1 MFPLCKVMAIETS
14 SLPIKMNKLFFVFLI
29 ISFNA
34 FADGISDLNAFV
46 NNISSM
52 SSEFSQV
59 VLDKKGLK
67 LQDVEG
73 VMLFKR
79 PNKFRWD
86 YLKPY
91 QNQIISDGDR
101 LYMYDQDLR
110 QVSINPIAKVAGSTP
125 LLIIAGKNIEK
136 YFMLKNLDDRVNYE
150 DSQNIKWV
158 EATPREESTGFSKVI
173 LGLTENKLSVMKIV
187 DAFEHTTTIS
197 FKNAKYNVT
206 LVDNDF
212 LFKLPTGV
220 DVVQNGVLSNNSPT
234 SKPVNKDAEL
244 IAFVTNWANAWS
256 AKDTEVYLSKYAED
270 FKTPN
275 GDALA
280 LWQATRKQK
289 ISSQGKIL
297 IEIEDIK
304 VTMKNENLARIQFKQ
319 KYTSDKLTED
329 SNKSLIVKKIDG
341 EWFIQEETSGK

>member
-1 MFPLCKVMAIETS
+1 
-14 SLPIKMNKLFFVFLI
+14 MNKLFFAFLI
-29 ISFNA
+29 LSFNVL
-34 FADGISDLNAFV
+34 ADGISDLNAFV

-136 YFMLKNLDDRVNYE
+136 YFTLKNLDD
-150 DSQNIKWV
+150 DSNQNIKWV
-158 EATPREESTGFSKVI
+158 EAVPKEESAGFSKVI

-187 DAFEHTTTIS
+187 DAFEHITTIS
-197 FKNAKYNVT
+197 FKNAKYNVN
-206 LVDNDF
+206 LMDNDF
-212 LFKLPTGV
+212 LFKLPSGV
-220 DVVQNGVLSNNSPT
+220 DVVQAGTISNNASST
-234 SKPVNKDAEL
+234 KANDKDAEL
-244 IAFVTNWANAWS
+244 IAFATGWANAWS
-256 AKDTEVYLSKYAED
+256 TKDIDVYLSKYAAD

-275 GDALA
+275 GEALN
-280 LWQATRKQK
+280 LWQASRKQK

-297 IEIEDIK
+297 VEIEDIK

-319 KYTSDKLTED
+319 KYSSDKLTED
-329 SNKSLIVKKIDG
+329 SNKNLLVKKIDG
-341 EWFIQEETSGK
+341 KWFIQEETLVK

>member
-1 MFPLCKVMAIETS
+1 
-14 SLPIKMNKLFFVFLI
+14 MNKIFFAFLI
-29 ISFNA
+29 FSFNVI
-34 FADGISDLNAFV
+34 ADGISDLNAFV
-46 NNISSM
+46 NNVSSM

-101 LYMYDQDLR
+101 LFMYDQDLR
-110 QVSINPIAKVAGSTP
+110 QVSINPLAKVAGSTP

-136 YFMLKNLDDRVNYE
+136 YFTLRNIE
-150 DSQNIKWV
+150 DQVANEINQNIKWV
-158 EATPREESTGFSKVI
+158 EAVPIEEGGGFSKVI

-220 DVVQNGVLSNNSPT
+220 DVVQNGVASNNSSSTKPT
-234 SKPVNKDAEL
+234 NNKDAEL
-244 IAFVTNWANAWS
+244 IAFANSWASAWS
-256 AKDTEVYLSKYAED
+256 AKDVDLYLSKYAKD

-275 GDALA
+275 GDVLA
-280 LWQATRKQK
+280 LWQASRKQK
-289 ISSQGKIL
+289 IYLQGKIL
-297 IEIEDIK
+297 VEIEDIK

-329 SNKSLIVKKIDG
+329 SNKSLLVKKIDG
-341 EWFIQEETSGK
+341 KWLIQEETSGK

>member
-1 MFPLCKVMAIETS
+1 ML
-14 SLPIKMNKLFFVFLI
+14 SLNVF
-29 ISFNA
+29 A
-34 FADGISDLNAFV
+34 EGISDLNAFV
-46 NNISSM
+46 NNVSSM

-59 VLDKKGLK
+59 VLDKKGSK

-110 QVSINPIAKVAGSTP
+110 QVSINSIAKVGGSTP

-136 YFMLKNLDDRVNYE
+136 YFTLKNIESQAGDE
-150 DSQNIKWV
+150 SSQNIKWV
-158 EATPREESTGFSKVI
+158 EAIPKEEGAGFSKVM

-187 DAFEHTTTIS
+187 DAFEHITTIS
-197 FKNAKYNVT
+197 FRNAKYNVS
-206 LVDNDF
+206 LSDNDF
-212 LFKLPTGV
+212 LFKLPNGV
-220 DVVQNGVLSNNSPT
+220 DVVQNGGVPTNLSTT
-234 SKPVNKDAEL
+234 SNPNKNKDAEL
-244 IAFVTNWANAWS
+244 IAFANDWANAWS
-256 AKDTEVYLSKYAED
+256 AKDIDLYLSKYAQD

-275 GDALA
+275 GDAFS
-280 LWQATRKQK
+280 LWQTSRRQK

-297 IEIEDIK
+297 VEIEDLK
-304 VTMKNENLARIQFKQ
+304 LSMKTDNSARIQFKQ
-319 KYTSDKLTED
+319 KYTSDKLTEM
-329 SNKSLIVKKIDG
+329 SNKSLVVKKIDG
-341 EWFIQEETSGK
+341 RWLIQEEISGK

>member
-1 MFPLCKVMAIETS
+1 
-14 SLPIKMNKLFFVFLI
+14 MNKLFFAFLI
-29 ISFNA
+29 LSFNVL
-34 FADGISDLNAFV
+34 ADGISDLNAFV

-136 YFMLKNLDDRVNYE
+136 YFTLKNIDDQVNNE
-150 DSQNIKWV
+150 GNQNIKWV
-158 EATPREESTGFSKVI
+158 EAVPKEEGAGFSKVI

-220 DVVQNGVLSNNSPT
+220 DVVQNGVASNNSSSTKPT
-234 SKPVNKDAEL
+234 NNKDAEL
-244 IAFVTNWANAWS
+244 IAFANSWASAWS
-256 AKDTEVYLSKYAED
+256 AKDIGVYLSKYAED

-280 LWQATRKQK
+280 LWQASRKQK

-297 IEIEDIK
+297 VEIEDIK

-329 SNKSLIVKKIDG
+329 SNKSLLVKKIDG
-341 EWFIQEETSGK
+341 KWLIQEETSGK

>member
-1 MFPLCKVMAIETS
+1 
-14 SLPIKMNKLFFVFLI
+14 MNKLFFVFLML
-29 ISFNA
+29 SLNV
-34 FADGISDLNAFV
+34 FAEGISDLNAFV
-46 NNISSM
+46 NNVSSM

-59 VLDKKGLK
+59 VLDKKGSK

-110 QVSINPIAKVAGSTP
+110 QVSINSIAKVGGSTP

-136 YFMLKNLDDRVNYE
+136 YFTLKNIESQAGDE
-150 DSQNIKWV
+150 SSQNIKWV
-158 EATPREESTGFSKVI
+158 EAIPKEEGAGFSKVM

-187 DAFEHTTTIS
+187 DAFEHITTIS
-197 FKNAKYNVT
+197 FKNAKYNVS
-206 LVDNDF
+206 LSDNDF
-212 LFKLPTGV
+212 LFKLPNGV
-220 DVVQNGVLSNNSPT
+220 DVVQNGGVPTNLSTT
-234 SKPVNKDAEL
+234 SSYNKNKDAEL
-244 IAFVTNWANAWS
+244 IAFANDWANAWS
-256 AKDTEVYLSKYAED
+256 AKDIDLYLSKYAQD

-275 GDALA
+275 GDAFS
-280 LWQATRKQK
+280 LWQTSRRQK

-297 IEIEDIK
+297 VEIEDIK
-304 VTMKNENLARIQFKQ
+304 LTMKAENSARIQFKQ
-319 KYTSDKLTED
+319 KYTSDKLTEM
-329 SNKSLIVKKIDG
+329 SNKSLVVKKIDG
-341 EWFIQEETSGK
+341 RWLIQEEISGK

>member
-1 MFPLCKVMAIETS
+1 
-14 SLPIKMNKLFFVFLI
+14 MNKLFFVFLML
-29 ISFNA
+29 SLNV
-34 FADGISDLNAFV
+34 FAEGISDLNAFV
-46 NNISSM
+46 NNVSSM

-59 VLDKKGLK
+59 VLDKKGSK

-110 QVSINPIAKVAGSTP
+110 QVSINSIAKVGGSTP

-136 YFMLKNLDDRVNYE
+136 YFTLKNIESQAGDE
-150 DSQNIKWV
+150 SSQNIKWV
-158 EATPREESTGFSKVI
+158 EAIPKEEGAGFSKVM

-187 DAFEHTTTIS
+187 DAFEHITTIS
-197 FKNAKYNVT
+197 FKNAKYNVS
-206 LVDNDF
+206 LSDNDF
-212 LFKLPTGV
+212 LFKLPNGV
-220 DVVQNGVLSNNSPT
+220 DVVQNGGVPTNLSTT
-234 SKPVNKDAEL
+234 SNPNKNKDAEL
-244 IAFVTNWANAWS
+244 IAFANDWANAWS
-256 AKDTEVYLSKYAED
+256 AKDIDLYLSKYAQD

-275 GDALA
+275 GDAFS
-280 LWQATRKQK
+280 LWQTSRRQK

-297 IEIEDIK
+297 VEIEDIK
-304 VTMKNENLARIQFKQ
+304 LSMKAENSARIQFKQ
-319 KYTSDKLTED
+319 KYTSDKLTEM
-329 SNKSLIVKKIDG
+329 SNKSLVVKKIDG
-341 EWFIQEETSGK
+341 RWLIQEEISGK

>member
-1 MFPLCKVMAIETS
+1 
-14 SLPIKMNKLFFVFLI
+14 MNKLFFVFLML
-29 ISFNA
+29 SLNV
-34 FADGISDLNAFV
+34 FAEGISDLNAFV
-46 NNISSM
+46 NNVSSM

-59 VLDKKGLK
+59 VLDKKGSK

-110 QVSINPIAKVAGSTP
+110 QVSINSIAKVGGSTP

-136 YFMLKNLDDRVNYE
+136 YFTLKNIESQAGDE
-150 DSQNIKWV
+150 SSQNIKWV
-158 EATPREESTGFSKVI
+158 EAIPKEEGAGFSKVM

-187 DAFEHTTTIS
+187 DAFEHITTIS
-197 FKNAKYNVT
+197 FRNAKYNVS
-206 LVDNDF
+206 LSDNDF
-212 LFKLPTGV
+212 LFKLPNGV
-220 DVVQNGVLSNNSPT
+220 DVVQNGGVPTNLPTTSSSN
-234 SKPVNKDAEL
+234 KNKDAEL
-244 IAFVTNWANAWS
+244 IAFVNDWANAWS
-256 AKDTEVYLSKYAED
+256 AKDIDLYLSKYAQD

-275 GDALA
+275 GDAFS
-280 LWQATRKQK
+280 LWQTSRRQK

-297 IEIEDIK
+297 VEIEDLK
-304 VTMKNENLARIQFKQ
+304 LSMKTDNSARIQFKQ
-319 KYTSDKLTED
+319 KYTSDKLTEM
-329 SNKSLIVKKIDG
+329 SNKLLVVKKIDG
-341 EWFIQEETSGK
+341 RWLIQEEISGK

>member
-1 MFPLCKVMAIETS
+1 
-14 SLPIKMNKLFFVFLI
+14 MNKLFFAFLI
-29 ISFNA
+29 LSFNVL
-34 FADGISDLNAFV
+34 ADGISDLNAFV

-136 YFMLKNLDDRVNYE
+136 YFTLKNIDDQVNNE
-150 DSQNIKWV
+150 GNQNIKWV
-158 EATPREESTGFSKVI
+158 EAVPKEEGAGFSKVI

-220 DVVQNGVLSNNSPT
+220 DVVQNGVASNNLSSTKPT
-234 SKPVNKDAEL
+234 NNKDAEL
-244 IAFVTNWANAWS
+244 IAFANSWASAWS
-256 AKDTEVYLSKYAED
+256 AKDIGVYLSKYAED

-280 LWQATRKQK
+280 LWQASRKQK

-297 IEIEDIK
+297 VEIEDIK

-329 SNKSLIVKKIDG
+329 SNKSLLVKKIDG
-341 EWFIQEETSGK
+341 KWLIQEETLGK

>member
-1 MFPLCKVMAIETS
+1 
-14 SLPIKMNKLFFVFLI
+14 
-29 ISFNA
+29 
-34 FADGISDLNAFV
+34 
-46 NNISSM
+46 M

-341 EWFIQEETSGK
+341 KWFIQEETSGK

>member
-1 MFPLCKVMAIETS
+1 
-14 SLPIKMNKLFFVFLI
+14 MNKLFFVFLML
-29 ISFNA
+29 SLNV
-34 FADGISDLNAFV
+34 FAEGISDLNAFV
-46 NNISSM
+46 NNVSSM

-59 VLDKKGLK
+59 VLDKKGSK

-110 QVSINPIAKVAGSTP
+110 QVSINSIAKVGGSTP

-136 YFMLKNLDDRVNYE
+136 YFTLKNIESQAGDE
-150 DSQNIKWV
+150 SSQNIKWV
-158 EATPREESTGFSKVI
+158 EAIPKEEGAGFSKVM

-187 DAFEHTTTIS
+187 DAFEHITTIS
-197 FKNAKYNVT
+197 FKNAKYNVS
-206 LVDNDF
+206 LSDNDF
-212 LFKLPTGV
+212 LFKLPNGV
-220 DVVQNGVLSNNSPT
+220 DVVQNGGVPTNLSTT
-234 SKPVNKDAEL
+234 SNPNKNKDVEL
-244 IAFVTNWANAWS
+244 IAFANDWANAWS
-256 AKDTEVYLSKYAED
+256 AKDIDLYLSKYAQD

-275 GDALA
+275 GDAFS
-280 LWQATRKQK
+280 LWQTSRRQK

-297 IEIEDIK
+297 VEIEDLK
-304 VTMKNENLARIQFKQ
+304 LSMKTDNSARIQFKQ
-319 KYTSDKLTED
+319 KYTSDRLTEM
-329 SNKSLIVKKIDG
+329 SNKSLVVKKIDG
-341 EWFIQEETSGK
+341 RWLIQEEISGK

>member
-1 MFPLCKVMAIETS
+1 
-14 SLPIKMNKLFFVFLI
+14 MNKIFFAFLI
-29 ISFNA
+29 LSFNVI
-34 FADGISDLNAFV
+34 ADGISDLNAFV
-46 NNISSM
+46 NNVSSM

-101 LYMYDQDLR
+101 LFMYDQDLR
-110 QVSINPIAKVAGSTP
+110 QVSINPISKVAGSTP

-136 YFMLKNLDDRVNYE
+136 YFTLRNIE
-150 DSQNIKWV
+150 DQVANEMNQNIKWV
-158 EATPREESTGFSKVI
+158 EAVPKEEGAGFSKVI
-173 LGLTENKLSVMKIV
+173 LGLTENKLSVMKII

-197 FKNAKYNVT
+197 FKNAKYNVI

-220 DVVQNGVLSNNSPT
+220 DVVQNGVASNNSSSTKPT
-234 SKPVNKDAEL
+234 NNKDAEL
-244 IAFVTNWANAWS
+244 IAFANSWVSAWS
-256 AKDTEVYLSKYAED
+256 AKDIGVYLSKYAED

-280 LWQATRKQK
+280 LWQASRKQK
-289 ISSQGKIL
+289 ILSQGKIL
-297 IEIEDIK
+297 VEIEDIK
-304 VTMKNENLARIQFKQ
+304 VSMKNENLARIQFKQ

-329 SNKSLIVKKIDG
+329 SNKSLLVKKIDG
-341 EWFIQEETSGK
+341 KWLIQEETSGK

>member
-1 MFPLCKVMAIETS
+1 
-14 SLPIKMNKLFFVFLI
+14 MNKLFFAFLI
-29 ISFNA
+29 FSFNVL
-34 FADGISDLNAFV
+34 ADGISDLNAFV
-46 NNISSM
+46 SNISSM

-110 QVSINPIAKVAGSTP
+110 QVSINPVAKVAGSTP

-136 YFMLKNLDDRVNYE
+136 YFTLKNIDDQVNNE
-150 DSQNIKWV
+150 GNQNIKWV
-158 EATPREESTGFSKVI
+158 EAVPKEEGAGFSKVI
-173 LGLTENKLSVMKIV
+173 LGLTENKLSAMKIV

-220 DVVQNGVLSNNSPT
+220 DVVQNGVPSNNSSSTKPT
-234 SKPVNKDAEL
+234 NNKDAEL
-244 IAFVTNWANAWS
+244 ISFVNSWASAWS
-256 AKDTEVYLSKYAED
+256 AKEIEVYLSKYAED

-280 LWQATRKQK
+280 LWQASRKQK

-297 IEIEDIK
+297 VEIEDIK
-304 VTMKNENLARIQFKQ
+304 VIMKNENLARIQFKQ

-329 SNKSLIVKKIDG
+329 SNKSLLVKKIDG
-341 EWFIQEETSGK
+341 KWLIQEETSGK

>member
-1 MFPLCKVMAIETS
+1 
-14 SLPIKMNKLFFVFLI
+14 MNKLFFAFLI
-29 ISFNA
+29 LSFNVL
-34 FADGISDLNAFV
+34 ADGISDLNAFV

-136 YFMLKNLDDRVNYE
+136 YFTLKNIDDQVNNE
-150 DSQNIKWV
+150 GNQNFKWV
-158 EATPREESTGFSKVI
+158 EAVPKEEGAGFSKVI

-187 DAFEHTTTIS
+187 DAFEHTTTIN

-220 DVVQNGVLSNNSPT
+220 DIVQNGVASNNSSFT
-234 SKPVNKDAEL
+234 KSTDNKDAEL
-244 IAFVTNWANAWS
+244 IAFANSWASAWS
-256 AKDTEVYLSKYAED
+256 AKDIGVYLSKYAED

-280 LWQATRKQK
+280 LWQASRKQK

-297 IEIEDIK
+297 VEIEDIK

-329 SNKSLIVKKIDG
+329 SNKSLLVKKIDG
-341 EWFIQEETSGK
+341 KWLIQEETSGK

>member
-1 MFPLCKVMAIETS
+1 
-14 SLPIKMNKLFFVFLI
+14 MNKIFFAFLI
-29 ISFNA
+29 LSFNVI
-34 FADGISDLNAFV
+34 ADGISDLNAFV
-46 NNISSM
+46 NNVSSM

-101 LYMYDQDLR
+101 LFMYDQDLR

-136 YFMLKNLDDRVNYE
+136 YFTLRNIE
-150 DSQNIKWV
+150 DQVANEMNQNIKWV
-158 EATPREESTGFSKVI
+158 EAVPKEEGAGFSKVI
-173 LGLTENKLSVMKIV
+173 LGLTENKLSVMKII

-197 FKNAKYNVT
+197 FKNAKYNVI

-220 DVVQNGVLSNNSPT
+220 DVLQNGVASNNSSYTKPT
-234 SKPVNKDAEL
+234 NNKDAEL
-244 IAFVTNWANAWS
+244 IAFANSWVSAWS
-256 AKDTEVYLSKYAED
+256 AKDIGVYLSKYAED

-280 LWQATRKQK
+280 LWQASRKQK
-289 ISSQGKIL
+289 ILSQGKIL
-297 IEIEDIK
+297 VEIEDIK
-304 VTMKNENLARIQFKQ
+304 VSMKNENLARIQFKQ

-329 SNKSLIVKKIDG
+329 SNKSLLVKKIDG
-341 EWFIQEETSGK
+341 KWLIQEETSGK

>member
-1 MFPLCKVMAIETS
+1 
-14 SLPIKMNKLFFVFLI
+14 MNKLFFAFLI
-29 ISFNA
+29 LSFNVL
-34 FADGISDLNAFV
+34 ADGISDLNAFA

-136 YFMLKNLDDRVNYE
+136 YFTLKNIDDQVNNE
-150 DSQNIKWV
+150 GNQNIKWV
-158 EATPREESTGFSKVI
+158 EAVPKEEGAGFSKVI

-187 DAFEHTTTIS
+187 DAFEHITTIS

-220 DVVQNGVLSNNSPT
+220 DVVQNGVASNNSSST
-234 SKPVNKDAEL
+234 KLTNNKDAEL
-244 IAFVTNWANAWS
+244 IAFANSWASAWS
-256 AKDTEVYLSKYAED
+256 AKDIGVYLSKYAED

-280 LWQATRKQK
+280 LWQASRKQK

-297 IEIEDIK
+297 VEIEDIK

-329 SNKSLIVKKIDG
+329 SNKSLLVKKIDG
-341 EWFIQEETSGK
+341 KWLIQEETSGK

>member
-1 MFPLCKVMAIETS
+1 ML
-14 SLPIKMNKLFFVFLI
+14 SLNVF
-29 ISFNA
+29 A
-34 FADGISDLNAFV
+34 EGISDLNAFV
-46 NNISSM
+46 NNVSSM

-59 VLDKKGLK
+59 VLDKKGSK

-110 QVSINPIAKVAGSTP
+110 QVSINSIAKVGGSTP

-136 YFMLKNLDDRVNYE
+136 YFTLKNIESQAGDE
-150 DSQNIKWV
+150 SSQNIKWV
-158 EATPREESTGFSKVI
+158 EAIPKEEGAGFSKVM

-187 DAFEHTTTIS
+187 DAFEHITTIS
-197 FKNAKYNVT
+197 FRNAKYNVS
-206 LVDNDF
+206 LSDNDF
-212 LFKLPTGV
+212 LFKLPNGV
-220 DVVQNGVLSNNSPT
+220 DVVQNGGVPTNLPTTSSSN
-234 SKPVNKDAEL
+234 KNKDAEL
-244 IAFVTNWANAWS
+244 IAFANDWANAWS
-256 AKDTEVYLSKYAED
+256 AKDIDLYLSKYAQD

-275 GDALA
+275 GDAFS
-280 LWQATRKQK
+280 LWQTSRRQK

-297 IEIEDIK
+297 VEIEDIK
-304 VTMKNENLARIQFKQ
+304 LTMKAENSARIQFKQ
-319 KYTSDKLTED
+319 KYTSDRLTEM
-329 SNKSLIVKKIDG
+329 SNKSLVVKKIDG
-341 EWFIQEETSGK
+341 RWLIQEEISGK

>member
-1 MFPLCKVMAIETS
+1 
-14 SLPIKMNKLFFVFLI
+14 MNKLFFVFLML
-29 ISFNA
+29 SLNV
-34 FADGISDLNAFV
+34 FAEGISDLNAFV
-46 NNISSM
+46 NNVSSM

-59 VLDKKGLK
+59 VLDKKGSK

-110 QVSINPIAKVAGSTP
+110 QVSINSIAKVGGSTP

-136 YFMLKNLDDRVNYE
+136 YFTLKNIESQAGDE
-150 DSQNIKWV
+150 SSQNIKWV
-158 EATPREESTGFSKVI
+158 EAIPKEEGAGFSKVM

-187 DAFEHTTTIS
+187 DAFEHITTIS
-197 FKNAKYNVT
+197 FRNAKYNVS
-206 LVDNDF
+206 LSDNDF
-212 LFKLPTGV
+212 LFKLPNGV
-220 DVVQNGVLSNNSPT
+220 DVVQNGGVPTNLPTTSSSN
-234 SKPVNKDAEL
+234 KNKDAEL
-244 IAFVTNWANAWS
+244 IAFANDWANAWS
-256 AKDTEVYLSKYAED
+256 AKDIDLYLSKYAQD

-275 GDALA
+275 GDAFS
-280 LWQATRKQK
+280 LWQTSRRQK

-297 IEIEDIK
+297 VEIEDLK
-304 VTMKNENLARIQFKQ
+304 LSMKTKNSARIQFKQ
-319 KYTSDKLTED
+319 KYTSDKLTEI
-329 SNKSLIVKKIDG
+329 SNKSLVVIKIDG
-341 EWFIQEETSGK
+341 RWLIQEEISGK

>member
-1 MFPLCKVMAIETS
+1 
-14 SLPIKMNKLFFVFLI
+14 MNKLFFAFLI
-29 ISFNA
+29 LSFNVL
-34 FADGISDLNAFV
+34 ADGISDLNAFV

-125 LLIIAGKNIEK
+125 LLIVAGKNIEK
-136 YFMLKNLDDRVNYE
+136 YFTLKNLDD
-150 DSQNIKWV
+150 DSNQNIKWV
-158 EATPREESTGFSKVI
+158 EAVPKEESAGFSKVI

-187 DAFEHTTTIS
+187 DAFEHITTIS
-197 FKNAKYNVT
+197 FKNAKYNVN
-206 LVDNDF
+206 LMDNDF
-212 LFKLPTGV
+212 LFKLPSGV
-220 DVVQNGVLSNNSPT
+220 DVVQTGTISNNASS
-234 SKPVNKDAEL
+234 SKANDKDAEL
-244 IAFVTNWANAWS
+244 IAFATGWANAWS
-256 AKDTEVYLSKYAED
+256 TKDIDVYLSKYAAD

-275 GDALA
+275 GEALN
-280 LWQATRKQK
+280 LWQASRKQK

-297 IEIEDIK
+297 VEIEDIK

-319 KYTSDKLTED
+319 KYSSDKLTED
-329 SNKSLIVKKIDG
+329 SNKNLLVKKIDG
-341 EWFIQEETSGK
+341 KWFIQEETLVK

>member
-1 MFPLCKVMAIETS
+1 
-14 SLPIKMNKLFFVFLI
+14 MNKLFFVFLML
-29 ISFNA
+29 SLNV
-34 FADGISDLNAFV
+34 FAEGISDLNAFV
-46 NNISSM
+46 NNVSSM

-59 VLDKKGLK
+59 VLDKKGSK

-110 QVSINPIAKVAGSTP
+110 QVSINSIAKVGGSTP

-136 YFMLKNLDDRVNYE
+136 YFTLKNIESQAGDE
-150 DSQNIKWV
+150 SSQNIKWV
-158 EATPREESTGFSKVI
+158 EAIPKEEGAGFSKVM

-187 DAFEHTTTIS
+187 DAFEHITTIS
-197 FKNAKYNVT
+197 FKNAKYNVS
-206 LVDNDF
+206 LSDNDF
-212 LFKLPTGV
+212 LFKLPNGV
-220 DVVQNGVLSNNSPT
+220 DVVQNGGVPTNLSTT
-234 SKPVNKDAEL
+234 SNPNKNKDAEL
-244 IAFVTNWANAWS
+244 IAFANDWANAWS
-256 AKDTEVYLSKYAED
+256 AKDIDLYLSKYAQD

-275 GDALA
+275 GDAFS
-280 LWQATRKQK
+280 LWQTSRRQK

-297 IEIEDIK
+297 VEIEDLK
-304 VTMKNENLARIQFKQ
+304 LSMKTDNSARIQFKQ
-319 KYTSDKLTED
+319 KYTSDKLTEM
-329 SNKSLIVKKIDG
+329 SNKSLVVKKIDG
-341 EWFIQEETSGK
+341 RWLIQEEISGK

>member
-1 MFPLCKVMAIETS
+1 ML
-14 SLPIKMNKLFFVFLI
+14 SLNVF
-29 ISFNA
+29 A
-34 FADGISDLNAFV
+34 EGISDLNAFV
-46 NNISSM
+46 NNVSSM

-59 VLDKKGLK
+59 VLDKKGSK

-110 QVSINPIAKVAGSTP
+110 QVSINSIAKVGGSTP

-136 YFMLKNLDDRVNYE
+136 YFTLKNIESQAGDE
-150 DSQNIKWV
+150 SSQNIKWV
-158 EATPREESTGFSKVI
+158 EAIPKEEGAGFSKVM

-187 DAFEHTTTIS
+187 DAFEHITTIS
-197 FKNAKYNVT
+197 FRNAKYNVS
-206 LVDNDF
+206 LSDNDF
-212 LFKLPTGV
+212 LFKLPNGV
-220 DVVQNGVLSNNSPT
+220 DVVQNGGVPTNLPTTSSSN
-234 SKPVNKDAEL
+234 KNKDAEL
-244 IAFVTNWANAWS
+244 IAFANDWANAWS
-256 AKDTEVYLSKYAED
+256 AKDIDLYLSKYAQD

-275 GDALA
+275 GDAFS
-280 LWQATRKQK
+280 LWQTSRRQK

-297 IEIEDIK
+297 VEIEDLK
-304 VTMKNENLARIQFKQ
+304 LSMKTENSARIQFKQ
-319 KYTSDKLTED
+319 KYTSDKLTEM
-329 SNKSLIVKKIDG
+329 SNKLLVVKKIDG
-341 EWFIQEETSGK
+341 RWLIQEEISGK

>member
-1 MFPLCKVMAIETS
+1 
-14 SLPIKMNKLFFVFLI
+14 MNKIFFAFLI
-29 ISFNA
+29 LSFNVI
-34 FADGISDLNAFV
+34 ADGISDLNAFV
-46 NNISSM
+46 NNVSSM

-101 LYMYDQDLR
+101 LFMYDQDLR

-136 YFMLKNLDDRVNYE
+136 YFTLRNIE
-150 DSQNIKWV
+150 DQVANEMNQNIKWV
-158 EATPREESTGFSKVI
+158 EAVPKEEGAGFSKVI
-173 LGLTENKLSVMKIV
+173 LGLTENKLSVMKII

-197 FKNAKYNVT
+197 FKNAKYNVI

-220 DVVQNGVLSNNSPT
+220 DVVQNGVASNNSSYTKPT
-234 SKPVNKDAEL
+234 NNKDAEL
-244 IAFVTNWANAWS
+244 IAFANSWVSAWS
-256 AKDTEVYLSKYAED
+256 AKDIGVYLSKYAED

-280 LWQATRKQK
+280 LWQASRKQK
-289 ISSQGKIL
+289 ILSQGKIL
-297 IEIEDIK
+297 VEIEDIK

-329 SNKSLIVKKIDG
+329 SNKSLLVKKIDG
-341 EWFIQEETSGK
+341 KWLIQEETSGK

>member
-1 MFPLCKVMAIETS
+1 
-14 SLPIKMNKLFFVFLI
+14 MNKLFFAFLI
-29 ISFNA
+29 LSFNVL
-34 FADGISDLNAFV
+34 ADGISDLNAFV

-125 LLIIAGKNIEK
+125 LLIVAGKNIEK
-136 YFMLKNLDDRVNYE
+136 YFTLKNLDD
-150 DSQNIKWV
+150 DSNQNIKWV
-158 EATPREESTGFSKVI
+158 EAVPKEESAGFSKVI

-187 DAFEHTTTIS
+187 DAFEHITTIS
-197 FKNAKYNVT
+197 FKNAKYNVN
-206 LVDNDF
+206 LMDNDF
-212 LFKLPTGV
+212 LFKLPSGV
-220 DVVQNGVLSNNSPT
+220 DVVQAGTISNNASST
-234 SKPVNKDAEL
+234 KANDKDAEL
-244 IAFVTNWANAWS
+244 IAFATGWANAWS
-256 AKDTEVYLSKYAED
+256 TKDIDVYLSKYAAD

-275 GDALA
+275 GEALN
-280 LWQATRKQK
+280 LWQASRKQK

-297 IEIEDIK
+297 VEIEDIK

-319 KYTSDKLTED
+319 KYSSDKLTED
-329 SNKSLIVKKIDG
+329 SNKNLLVKKIDG
-341 EWFIQEETSGK
+341 KWLIQEETLGK

>member
-1 MFPLCKVMAIETS
+1 ML
-14 SLPIKMNKLFFVFLI
+14 SLNVF
-29 ISFNA
+29 A
-34 FADGISDLNAFV
+34 EGISDLNAFV
-46 NNISSM
+46 NNVSSM

-59 VLDKKGLK
+59 VLDKKGSK

-110 QVSINPIAKVAGSTP
+110 QVSINSIAKVGGSTP

-136 YFMLKNLDDRVNYE
+136 YFTLKNIESQAGDE
-150 DSQNIKWV
+150 SSQNIKWV
-158 EATPREESTGFSKVI
+158 EAIPKEEGAGFSKVM

-187 DAFEHTTTIS
+187 DAFEHITTIS
-197 FKNAKYNVT
+197 FKNAKYNVS
-206 LVDNDF
+206 LSNNDF
-212 LFKLPTGV
+212 LFKLPNGV
-220 DVVQNGVLSNNSPT
+220 DVVQNGGVPTNLSTT
-234 SKPVNKDAEL
+234 SNPNKNKDAEL
-244 IAFVTNWANAWS
+244 IAFANDWANAWS
-256 AKDTEVYLSKYAED
+256 AKDIDLYLSKYAQD

-275 GDALA
+275 GDAFS
-280 LWQATRKQK
+280 LWQTSRRQK

-297 IEIEDIK
+297 VEIEDIK
-304 VTMKNENLARIQFKQ
+304 LTMKAENSARIQFKQ
-319 KYTSDKLTED
+319 KYTSDKLTEM
-329 SNKSLIVKKIDG
+329 SNKSLVVKKIDG
-341 EWFIQEETSGK
+341 RWLIQEEISGK

>member
-1 MFPLCKVMAIETS
+1 
-14 SLPIKMNKLFFVFLI
+14 MNKLFFVFLML
-29 ISFNA
+29 SLNV
-34 FADGISDLNAFV
+34 FAEGISDLNAFV
-46 NNISSM
+46 NNVSSM

-59 VLDKKGLK
+59 VLDKKGSK

-110 QVSINPIAKVAGSTP
+110 QVSINSIAKVGGSTP

-136 YFMLKNLDDRVNYE
+136 YFTLKNIESQAGDE
-150 DSQNIKWV
+150 SSQNIKWV
-158 EATPREESTGFSKVI
+158 EAIPKEEGAGFSKVM

-187 DAFEHTTTIS
+187 DAFEHITTIS
-197 FKNAKYNVT
+197 FRNAKYNVS
-206 LVDNDF
+206 LSDNDF
-212 LFKLPTGV
+212 LFKLPNGV
-220 DVVQNGVLSNNSPT
+220 DVVQNGGVPTNLPTTSSSN
-234 SKPVNKDAEL
+234 KNKDAEL
-244 IAFVTNWANAWS
+244 IAFANDWANAWS
-256 AKDTEVYLSKYAED
+256 AKDIDLYLSKYAQD

-275 GDALA
+275 GDAFS
-280 LWQATRKQK
+280 LWQTSRRQK

-297 IEIEDIK
+297 VEIEDLK
-304 VTMKNENLARIQFKQ
+304 LSMKTDNSARIQFKQ
-319 KYTSDKLTED
+319 KYTSDRLTEM
-329 SNKSLIVKKIDG
+329 SNKSLVVKKIDG
-341 EWFIQEETSGK
+341 RWLIQEEISGK

>member
-1 MFPLCKVMAIETS
+1 
-14 SLPIKMNKLFFVFLI
+14 MNKLFFVFLML
-29 ISFNA
+29 SLNV
-34 FADGISDLNAFV
+34 FAEGISDLNAFV
-46 NNISSM
+46 NNVSSM

-59 VLDKKGLK
+59 VLDKKGSK

-110 QVSINPIAKVAGSTP
+110 QVSINSIAKVGGSTP

-136 YFMLKNLDDRVNYE
+136 YFTLKNIESQAGDE
-150 DSQNIKWV
+150 SSQNIKWV
-158 EATPREESTGFSKVI
+158 EAIPKEEGAGFSKVM

-187 DAFEHTTTIS
+187 DAFEHITTIS
-197 FKNAKYNVT
+197 FRNAKYNVS
-206 LVDNDF
+206 LSDNDF
-212 LFKLPTGV
+212 LFKLPNGV
-220 DVVQNGVLSNNSPT
+220 DVVQNGGVPTNLPTTSSSN
-234 SKPVNKDAEL
+234 KNKDAEL
-244 IAFVTNWANAWS
+244 IAFANDWANAWS
-256 AKDTEVYLSKYAED
+256 AKDIDLYLSKYAQD

-275 GDALA
+275 GDAFS
-280 LWQATRKQK
+280 LWQTSRRQK

-297 IEIEDIK
+297 VEIEDIK
-304 VTMKNENLARIQFKQ
+304 LTMKAENSARIQFKQ
-319 KYTSDKLTED
+319 KYTSDKLTEM
-329 SNKSLIVKKIDG
+329 SNKSLVVKKIDG
-341 EWFIQEETSGK
+341 RWLIQEEISGK

>member
-1 MFPLCKVMAIETS
+1 MAIEISWLQT
-14 SLPIKMNKLFFVFLI
+14 KMNKLLFTFLI
-29 ISFNA
+29 LSFNV
-34 FADGISDLNAFV
+34 FADSISDLNAFV
-46 NNISSM
+46 NNVSSM

-110 QVSINPIAKVAGSTP
+110 QVSINPIGKVGGSTP

-136 YFMLKNLDDRVNYE
+136 YFTLKNIE
-150 DSQNIKWV
+150 DQSGAEANHNIKWV
-158 EATPREESTGFSKVI
+158 EAIPKEEGAGFIKVI
-173 LGLTENKLSVMKIV
+173 LGLTENKLSAMKIV
-187 DAFEHTTTIS
+187 DAFEHITTIS
-197 FKNAKYNVT
+197 FKNAKYNVS

-212 LFKLPTGV
+212 LFKLPNGV
-220 DVVQNGVLSNNSPT
+220 DVVQNTAISSNSSTIPNPN
-234 SKPVNKDAEL
+234 KNKDAEL
-244 IAFVTNWANAWS
+244 IAFANDWANAWS
-256 AKDTEVYLSKYAED
+256 AKDIDLYLSKYAQD

-275 GDALA
+275 GDALS
-280 LWQATRKQK
+280 LWQATRRQK
-289 ISSQGKIL
+289 ISSQGKIVL
-297 IEIEDIK
+297 EIEDVK
-304 VTMKNENLARIQFKQ
+304 LTMKAENSARIQFKQ
-319 KYTSDKLTED
+319 KYTSDKLTVMK
-329 SNKSLIVKKIDG
+329 NKSLLVKKIDG
-341 EWFIQEETSGK
+341 YWLIQEEISGK

>member
-1 MFPLCKVMAIETS
+1 
-14 SLPIKMNKLFFVFLI
+14 MNKLFFVFLML
-29 ISFNA
+29 SLNV
-34 FADGISDLNAFV
+34 FAEGISDLNAFV
-46 NNISSM
+46 NNVSSM

-59 VLDKKGLK
+59 VLDKKGSK

-110 QVSINPIAKVAGSTP
+110 QVSINSIAKVGGSTP

-136 YFMLKNLDDRVNYE
+136 YFTLRNIESQAGDE
-150 DSQNIKWV
+150 SSQNIKWV
-158 EATPREESTGFSKVI
+158 EAIPKEEGAGFSKVM

-187 DAFEHTTTIS
+187 DAFEHITTIS
-197 FKNAKYNVT
+197 FKNAKYNVS
-206 LVDNDF
+206 LSDNDF
-212 LFKLPTGV
+212 LFKLPNGV
-220 DVVQNGVLSNNSPT
+220 DVVQNGGVPTNLSTT
-234 SKPVNKDAEL
+234 SNPNKNKDVEL
-244 IAFVTNWANAWS
+244 IAFANDWANAWS
-256 AKDTEVYLSKYAED
+256 AKDIDLYLSKYAQD

-275 GDALA
+275 GDAFS
-280 LWQATRKQK
+280 LWQTSRRQK

-297 IEIEDIK
+297 VEIEDIK
-304 VTMKNENLARIQFKQ
+304 LTMKAENSARIQFKQ
-319 KYTSDKLTED
+319 KYTSDKLTEM
-329 SNKSLIVKKIDG
+329 SNKSLVVKKIDG
-341 EWFIQEETSGK
+341 RWLIQEEISGK

>member
-1 MFPLCKVMAIETS
+1 
-14 SLPIKMNKLFFVFLI
+14 MNKLFFVFLML
-29 ISFNA
+29 SLNV
-34 FADGISDLNAFV
+34 FAEGISDLNAFV
-46 NNISSM
+46 NNVSSM

-59 VLDKKGLK
+59 VLDKKGSK

-110 QVSINPIAKVAGSTP
+110 QVSINPTAKVGGSTP

-136 YFMLKNLDDRVNYE
+136 YFTLKNIESQAGDE
-150 DSQNIKWV
+150 SSQNIKWV
-158 EATPREESTGFSKVI
+158 EAIPKEEGAGFSKVM

-187 DAFEHTTTIS
+187 DAFEHITTIS
-197 FKNAKYNVT
+197 FKNAKYNVR
-206 LVDNDF
+206 LSDNDF
-212 LFKLPTGV
+212 LFKLPNGV
-220 DVVQNGVLSNNSPT
+220 DVVQNGGVPTNLSTT
-234 SKPVNKDAEL
+234 SNPNKNKDAEL
-244 IAFVTNWANAWS
+244 IAFANDWANAWS
-256 AKDTEVYLSKYAED
+256 AKDIDLYLSKYAQD

-275 GDALA
+275 GDAFS
-280 LWQATRKQK
+280 LWQTSRRQK

-297 IEIEDIK
+297 VEIEDIK
-304 VTMKNENLARIQFKQ
+304 LTMKAENSARIQFKQ
-319 KYTSDKLTED
+319 KYTSDKLTEM
-329 SNKSLIVKKIDG
+329 SNKSLVVKKIDG
-341 EWFIQEETSGK
+341 RWLIQEEISGK

>member
-1 MFPLCKVMAIETS
+1 ML
-14 SLPIKMNKLFFVFLI
+14 SLNVF
-29 ISFNA
+29 A
-34 FADGISDLNAFV
+34 EGISDLNAFV
-46 NNISSM
+46 NNVSSM

-59 VLDKKGLK
+59 VLDKKGSK

-110 QVSINPIAKVAGSTP
+110 QVSINSIAKVGGSTP

-136 YFMLKNLDDRVNYE
+136 YFTLKNIESQAGDE
-150 DSQNIKWV
+150 SSQNIKWV
-158 EATPREESTGFSKVI
+158 EAIPKEEGAGFSKVM

-187 DAFEHTTTIS
+187 DAFEHITTIS
-197 FKNAKYNVT
+197 FRNAKYNVS
-206 LVDNDF
+206 LSDNDF
-212 LFKLPTGV
+212 LFKLPNGV
-220 DVVQNGVLSNNSPT
+220 DVVQNGGVPTNLPTTSSSN
-234 SKPVNKDAEL
+234 KNKDAEL
-244 IAFVTNWANAWS
+244 IAFANDWANAWS
-256 AKDTEVYLSKYAED
+256 AKDIDLYLSKYAQD

-275 GDALA
+275 GDAFS
-280 LWQATRKQK
+280 LWQTSRRQK

-297 IEIEDIK
+297 VEIEDLK
-304 VTMKNENLARIQFKQ
+304 LSMKTKNSARIQFKQ
-319 KYTSDKLTED
+319 KYTSDRLTEM
-329 SNKSLIVKKIDG
+329 SNKSLVVKKIDG
-341 EWFIQEETSGK
+341 RWLIQEEISGK

>member
-1 MFPLCKVMAIETS
+1 
-14 SLPIKMNKLFFVFLI
+14 MNKLFFAFLI
-29 ISFNA
+29 LSFNVL
-34 FADGISDLNAFV
+34 ADGISDLNVFV

-136 YFMLKNLDDRVNYE
+136 YFTLKNIDDQVNNE
-150 DSQNIKWV
+150 DKQNIKWI
-158 EATPREESTGFSKVI
+158 EAVPKEEGAGFSKVI

-197 FKNAKYNVT
+197 FKNAKYNMT

-220 DVVQNGVLSNNSPT
+220 DVVQNGVASNNSSYT
-234 SKPVNKDAEL
+234 KLTNKDAEL
-244 IAFVTNWANAWS
+244 IAFANSWASAWS
-256 AKDTEVYLSKYAED
+256 AKDIGVYLSKYAED

-280 LWQATRKQK
+280 LWQASRKQK

-297 IEIEDIK
+297 VEIEDIK

-329 SNKSLIVKKIDG
+329 SNKSLLVKKIDG
-341 EWFIQEETSGK
+341 KWLIQEETSGK

>member
-1 MFPLCKVMAIETS
+1 
-14 SLPIKMNKLFFVFLI
+14 MNKIFFAFLI
-29 ISFNA
+29 LSTNV

-46 NNISSM
+46 NNVSSM

-101 LYMYDQDLR
+101 LFLYDQDLR

-136 YFMLKNLDDRVNYE
+136 YFTLRNIE
-150 DSQNIKWV
+150 DPVANEMNQSIKWV
-158 EATPREESTGFSKVI
+158 EAVPKEEGAGFSKVI

-187 DAFEHTTTIS
+187 DAFEHITTIS

-212 LFKLPTGV
+212 LFKFPTGV
-220 DVVQNGVLSNNSPT
+220 DVVQNGIATNNT
-234 SKPVNKDAEL
+234 SLASIKNKDEEL
-244 IAFVTNWANAWS
+244 IDFANAWARAWS
-256 AKDTEVYLSKYAED
+256 AKDVDLYLSKYAED

-280 LWQATRKQK
+280 LWQALRKQK

-297 IEIEDIK
+297 VEIEDIK

-319 KYTSDKLTED
+319 RYTSDKLTEE
-329 SNKSLIVKKIDG
+329 SSKLLLVKKTNG
-341 EWFIQEETSGK
+341 KWFIQEEASGK

>member
-1 MFPLCKVMAIETS
+1 
-14 SLPIKMNKLFFVFLI
+14 MNKLFFAFLI
-29 ISFNA
+29 LSFNVL
-34 FADGISDLNAFV
+34 ADGISDLNAFI

-136 YFMLKNLDDRVNYE
+136 YFTLKNIDDQVNNE
-150 DSQNIKWV
+150 GNQNIKWV
-158 EATPREESTGFSKVI
+158 EAVPKEEGAGFSKVI

-220 DVVQNGVLSNNSPT
+220 DVVQNGVASNNSSSTKPT
-234 SKPVNKDAEL
+234 NNKDAEL
-244 IAFVTNWANAWS
+244 IAFANSWASAWS
-256 AKDTEVYLSKYAED
+256 AKDIGVYLSKYAED

-280 LWQATRKQK
+280 LWQASRKQK

-297 IEIEDIK
+297 VEIEDIK

-329 SNKSLIVKKIDG
+329 SNKSLLVKKIDG
-341 EWFIQEETSGK
+341 KWLIQEETSGK

>member
-1 MFPLCKVMAIETS
+1 
-14 SLPIKMNKLFFVFLI
+14 MNKLFFVFIML
-29 ISFNA
+29 SLNV
-34 FADGISDLNAFV
+34 FAEGISDLNAFV
-46 NNISSM
+46 NNVSSM

-59 VLDKKGLK
+59 VLDKKGSK

-110 QVSINPIAKVAGSTP
+110 QVSINSIAKVGGSTP

-136 YFMLKNLDDRVNYE
+136 YFTLKNIESQAGDE
-150 DSQNIKWV
+150 SSQNIKWV
-158 EATPREESTGFSKVI
+158 EAIPKEEGAGFSKVM

-187 DAFEHTTTIS
+187 DAFEHITTIS
-197 FKNAKYNVT
+197 FKNAKYNVS
-206 LVDNDF
+206 LSDNDF
-212 LFKLPTGV
+212 LFKLPNGV
-220 DVVQNGVLSNNSPT
+220 DVVQNGGVPTNLSTT
-234 SKPVNKDAEL
+234 SNPNKNKDVEL
-244 IAFVTNWANAWS
+244 IAFANDWANAWS
-256 AKDTEVYLSKYAED
+256 AKDIDLYLSKYAQD

-275 GDALA
+275 GDAFS
-280 LWQATRKQK
+280 LWQTSRRQK

-297 IEIEDIK
+297 VEIEDIK
-304 VTMKNENLARIQFKQ
+304 LTMKAENSARIQFKQ
-319 KYTSDKLTED
+319 KYTSDKLTEM
-329 SNKSLIVKKIDG
+329 SNKSLVVKKIDG
-341 EWFIQEETSGK
+341 RWLIQEEILGK

>member
-1 MFPLCKVMAIETS
+1 
-14 SLPIKMNKLFFVFLI
+14 MNKLFFAFLI
-29 ISFNA
+29 LSFNVL
-34 FADGISDLNAFV
+34 ADGISDLNAFV

-101 LYMYDQDLR
+101 VYMYDQDLR

-136 YFMLKNLDDRVNYE
+136 YFTLKNIDDQVNNE
-150 DSQNIKWV
+150 GNQNFKWV
-158 EATPREESTGFSKVI
+158 EAVPKEEGAGFSKVI

-187 DAFEHTTTIS
+187 DAFEHTTTIN

-220 DVVQNGVLSNNSPT
+220 DIVQNGVASNNSSFT
-234 SKPVNKDAEL
+234 KSTNNKDAEL
-244 IAFVTNWANAWS
+244 IAFANSWASAWS
-256 AKDTEVYLSKYAED
+256 AKDIGVYLSKYAED

-280 LWQATRKQK
+280 LWQASRKQK

-297 IEIEDIK
+297 VEIEDIK

-329 SNKSLIVKKIDG
+329 SNKSLLVKKIDG
-341 EWFIQEETSGK
+341 KWLIQEETSGK

>member
-1 MFPLCKVMAIETS
+1 ML
-14 SLPIKMNKLFFVFLI
+14 SLNVF
-29 ISFNA
+29 A
-34 FADGISDLNAFV
+34 EGISDLNAFV
-46 NNISSM
+46 NNVSSM

-59 VLDKKGLK
+59 VLDKKGSK

-110 QVSINPIAKVAGSTP
+110 QVSINSIAKVGGSTP

-136 YFMLKNLDDRVNYE
+136 YFTLKNIESQAGDE
-150 DSQNIKWV
+150 SSQNIKWV
-158 EATPREESTGFSKVI
+158 EAIPKEEGAGFSKVM

-187 DAFEHTTTIS
+187 DAFEHITTIS
-197 FKNAKYNVT
+197 FRNAKYNVS
-206 LVDNDF
+206 LSDNDF
-212 LFKLPTGV
+212 LFKLPNGV
-220 DVVQNGVLSNNSPT
+220 DVVQNGGVPTNLPTTSSSN
-234 SKPVNKDAEL
+234 KNKDAEL
-244 IAFVTNWANAWS
+244 IAFTNDWAKAWS
-256 AKDTEVYLSKYAED
+256 AKDIDLYLSKYAQD

-275 GDALA
+275 GDAFS
-280 LWQATRKQK
+280 LWQTSRRQK

-297 IEIEDIK
+297 VEIEDLK
-304 VTMKNENLARIQFKQ
+304 LSMKTENSARIQFKQ
-319 KYTSDKLTED
+319 KYTSDKLTEM
-329 SNKSLIVKKIDG
+329 SNKLLVVKKIDG
-341 EWFIQEETSGK
+341 RWLIQEEISGK

>member
-1 MFPLCKVMAIETS
+1 
-14 SLPIKMNKLFFVFLI
+14 MNKLFFAFLI
-29 ISFNA
+29 LSFNVL
-34 FADGISDLNAFV
+34 ADGISDLNAFV

-125 LLIIAGKNIEK
+125 LLIVAGKNIEK
-136 YFMLKNLDDRVNYE
+136 YFTLKNLDD
-150 DSQNIKWV
+150 DSNQNIKWV
-158 EATPREESTGFSKVI
+158 EAVPKEESAGFSKVI

-187 DAFEHTTTIS
+187 DAFEHITTIS
-197 FKNAKYNVT
+197 FKNAKYNVN
-206 LVDNDF
+206 LMDNDF
-212 LFKLPTGV
+212 LFKLPSGV
-220 DVVQNGVLSNNSPT
+220 DVVQTGTISNNT
-234 SKPVNKDAEL
+234 SSTKANDKDAEL
-244 IAFVTNWANAWS
+244 IAFATGWANAWS
-256 AKDTEVYLSKYAED
+256 TKDIDVYLSKYAAD

-275 GDALA
+275 GEALN
-280 LWQATRKQK
+280 LWQASRKQK

-297 IEIEDIK
+297 VEIEDIK

-319 KYTSDKLTED
+319 KYSSDKLTED
-329 SNKSLIVKKIDG
+329 SNKNLLVKKIDG
-341 EWFIQEETSGK
+341 KWLIQEETLGK

>member
-1 MFPLCKVMAIETS
+1 
-14 SLPIKMNKLFFVFLI
+14 MNKLFFVFLML
-29 ISFNA
+29 SLNV
-34 FADGISDLNAFV
+34 FAEGISDLNAFV
-46 NNISSM
+46 NNVSSM

-59 VLDKKGLK
+59 VLDKKGSK

-110 QVSINPIAKVAGSTP
+110 QVSINSIAKVGGSTP

-136 YFMLKNLDDRVNYE
+136 YFTLKNIESQAGDE
-150 DSQNIKWV
+150 SSQNIKWV
-158 EATPREESTGFSKVI
+158 EAIPKEEGAGFSKVM

-187 DAFEHTTTIS
+187 DAFEHITTIS
-197 FKNAKYNVT
+197 FRNAKYNVS
-206 LVDNDF
+206 LSDNDF
-212 LFKLPTGV
+212 LFKLPNGV
-220 DVVQNGVLSNNSPT
+220 DVVQNGGVPTNLSTT
-234 SKPVNKDAEL
+234 SNPNKNKDAEL
-244 IAFVTNWANAWS
+244 IAFANDWANAWS
-256 AKDTEVYLSKYAED
+256 AKDIDLYLSKYAQD

-275 GDALA
+275 GDAFS
-280 LWQATRKQK
+280 LWQTSRRQK

-297 IEIEDIK
+297 VEIEDIK
-304 VTMKNENLARIQFKQ
+304 LTMKAENSARIQFKQ
-319 KYTSDKLTED
+319 KYTSDKLTEM
-329 SNKSLIVKKIDG
+329 SNKSLVVKKIDG
-341 EWFIQEETSGK
+341 RWLIQEEISGK

>member
-1 MFPLCKVMAIETS
+1 ML
-14 SLPIKMNKLFFVFLI
+14 SLNVF
-29 ISFNA
+29 A
-34 FADGISDLNAFV
+34 EGISDLNAFV
-46 NNISSM
+46 NNVSSM

-59 VLDKKGLK
+59 VLDKKGSK

-110 QVSINPIAKVAGSTP
+110 QVSINSIAKVGGSTP

-136 YFMLKNLDDRVNYE
+136 YFTLKNIESQAGDE
-150 DSQNIKWV
+150 SSQNIKWV
-158 EATPREESTGFSKVI
+158 EAIPKEEGAGFSKVM

-187 DAFEHTTTIS
+187 DAFEHITTIS
-197 FKNAKYNVT
+197 FRNAKYNVS
-206 LVDNDF
+206 LSDNDF
-212 LFKLPTGV
+212 LFKLPNGV
-220 DVVQNGVLSNNSPT
+220 DVVQNGGVPTNLSTT
-234 SKPVNKDAEL
+234 SNPNKNKDVEL
-244 IAFVTNWANAWS
+244 IAFANDWANAWS
-256 AKDTEVYLSKYAED
+256 AKDIDLYLSKYAQD

-275 GDALA
+275 GDAFS
-280 LWQATRKQK
+280 LWQTSRRQK

-297 IEIEDIK
+297 VEIEDLK
-304 VTMKNENLARIQFKQ
+304 LSMKTKNSARIQFKQ
-319 KYTSDKLTED
+319 KYTSDKLTEM
-329 SNKSLIVKKIDG
+329 SNKSLVVIKIDG
-341 EWFIQEETSGK
+341 RWLIQEEISGK